1 MDCYITRIFQY
12 IVRIQSPKGEYPRE
26 IIGTVETI
34 DGTEKQSFKGLDEL
48 RKIISAPRESKPPM
62 A

>member
-12 IVRIQSPKGEYPRE
+12 VVRIQYPKGEYPRE
-26 IIGTVETI
+26 ISGTVEMI

-48 RKIISAPRESKPPM
+48 RKIISAPRKRKSPT